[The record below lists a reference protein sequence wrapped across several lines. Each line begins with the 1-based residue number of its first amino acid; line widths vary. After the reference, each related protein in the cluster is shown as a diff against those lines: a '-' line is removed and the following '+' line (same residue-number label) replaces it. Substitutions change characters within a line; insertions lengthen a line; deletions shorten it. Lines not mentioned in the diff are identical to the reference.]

1 MNIFKHIQENYGQD
15 VMKIARK
22 IKKYCRKIANIK
34 YNIMFLLY
42 IAKKITWQQASQDQ
56 SLLLDLVTTY
66 GIKYHV
72 KY

>member
-1 MNIFKHIQENYGQD
+1 
-15 VMKIARK
+15 
-22 IKKYCRKIANIK
+22 
-34 YNIMFLLY
+34 MFLLY